1 MRFHIT
7 KQDALFEGFHAESFG
22 RCTINA
28 INFEWNPRRTD
39 KSQRKC
45 KHLVLWCFFLGL
57 QDSKAGVMEFWLHSF
72 PVLLIDRNKKYSF
85 AGYITQHELL
95 AMGAFGANFRPFF
108 FFSR

>member
-1 MRFHIT
+1 MRLHIT

-72 PVLLIDRNKKYSF
+72 PVLLIDRDKKYSF

-95 AMGAFGANFRPFF
+95 MMGVFGANFPPVFS
-108 FFSR
+108 FSR